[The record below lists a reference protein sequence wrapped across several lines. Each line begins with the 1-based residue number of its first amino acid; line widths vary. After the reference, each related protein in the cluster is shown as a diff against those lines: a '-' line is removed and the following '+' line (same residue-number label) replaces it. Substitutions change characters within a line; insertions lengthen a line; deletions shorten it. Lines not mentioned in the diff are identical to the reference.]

1 MPTFVRVSSDK
12 KSGLISLEVDDEDP
26 KFAADMANA
35 HAAEVGK
42 VLGRLAVSEAQQ
54 RRSFFEQQLK
64 ETKERLIKAET
75 DLRGLQERSGV
86 IVLDKQAESL
96 ILGAAQVRSAIADR
110 EIRLRVLRT
119 SATEQNPDLMRL
131 QSELQGLRAEL
142 VRMEAR
148 EGGTGASAADL
159 PVGKLPEAAIDN
171 IRARRELKLQETL
184 LEAMV
189 RQYETAKL
197 DEAKE
202 GPLLQQ
208 VDVAVPPDYKSKPA
222 RGLIAASSL
231 LAALLFSSLWVVVRR
246 YMALNL
252 RADADDAAAWSG
264 MKQAWRLRR

>member
-1 MPTFVRVSSDK
+1 
-12 KSGLISLEVDDEDP
+12 
-26 KFAADMANA
+26 
-35 HAAEVGK
+35 VGK

-64 ETKERLIKAET
+64 ESKSSLVKAEI
-75 DLRGLQERSGV
+75 DLQALQERSGV
-86 IVLDKQAESL
+86 VVLDKQAEAL
-96 ILGAAQVRSAIADR
+96 IVGAAQVRSAIADR

-119 SATEQNPDLMRL
+119 SATEKNPDLLRL
-131 QSELQGLRAEL
+131 LAELQGLRTEL

-148 EGGTGASAADL
+148 EGGTGGSASDL
-159 PVGKLPEAAIDN
+159 PVGKLPAAAIEN

-189 RQYETAKL
+189 RQYESAKL

-208 VDVAVPPDYKSKPA
+208 VDVARPPDAKSKPA
-222 RGLIAASSL
+222 RGLIVVTVTFAAML
-231 LAALLFSSLWVVVRR
+231 LTALVTVVRR
-246 YMALNL
+246 SMALNL
-252 RADADDAAAWSG
+252 RATAGEAAAWSN